1 MWNVSFIVRLVLGII
16 FAFLG
21 YYVADKFIPHT
32 LPYVPFSL
40 AQAMIAFLSGAFGVF
55 LLPVLSQIIG
65 QWSRNLMQSLA
76 KEVVEQT
83 IRLRAARTKTEDREE
98 KIKPKND
105 ESKPFRENPML
116 LDTSAIIDGRIAD
129 IITTGF
135 VSGCLMVPQF
145 ILAELQRIA
154 DSSDALRRGRGRR
167 GLEILDQLKNSPF
180 VKFEVIDQD
189 APKAKN
195 VDEKLVRL
203 AKQFKAKI
211 ITTDFNLNRVANVS
225 GIKTLNVNELANSVK
240 TVTLP
245 GEELSVKVIQEG
257 KEEGQGVG
265 YLPDGTM
272 IVVEQG
278 SRLIGKTVEVMVAR
292 VLQTVAGRMIF
303 VQIKSAS
310 ENSSHVATKS
320 K

>member
-1 MWNVSFIVRLVLGII
+1 MVNVNFIVRLILGIV

-21 YYVADKFIPHT
+21 YYLAEKSVPHN
-32 LPYVPFSL
+32 LSYIPFSL

-55 LLPVLSQIIG
+55 LLPMLSQIIG
-65 QWSRNLMQSLA
+65 QWSRKLMQSLA

-83 IRLRAARTKTEDREE
+83 IRIRTAASKTKNIQEKSKSED
-98 KIKPKND
+98 D
-105 ESKPFRENPML
+105 EPSSSYENPML

-129 IITTGF
+129 IVTTGF
-135 VSGCLMVPQF
+135 VSGSLIVPQF
-145 ILAELQRIA
+145 VLAELQRIA

-180 VKFEVIDQD
+180 VKFEIIDED
-189 APKAKN
+189 IPKAKN
-195 VDEKLVRL
+195 VDDKLVRL
-203 AKQFKAKI
+203 AKQFKTKI
-211 ITTDFNLNRVANVS
+211 VTTDFNLNRVANVS

-240 TVTLP
+240 TITLP

-278 SRLIGKTVEVMVAR
+278 SKLIGKTVEVMVAR

-310 ENSSHVATKS
+310 ENGLNPTAKS